1 MNPVSGAGRMGPKLD
16 LKEKPWRLMR
26 PFQPVYS
33 LLSEEM
39 DKPCLLLS
47 LHSVSSFEKGG
58 SGWIVF
64 IQVIAL
70 KIS

>member
-1 MNPVSGAGRMGPKLD
+1 MVADESL
-16 LKEKPWRLMR
+16 
-26 PFQPVYS
+26 QPVYS

-39 DKPCLLLS
+39 IEPCTLLS
-47 LHSVSSFEKGG
+47 LHSVFLFEKGG

>member
-1 MNPVSGAGRMGPKLD
+1 MVADVSL
-16 LKEKPWRLMR
+16 
-26 PFQPVYS
+26 QPVYS

-39 DKPCLLLS
+39 DKPCSLLS